1 MRTSRRDA
9 VIAMA
14 LAAIGMAVVVGVATY
29 SGWSIW
35 QYWYTATSTCVACLS
50 SVSRTFFDPAH
61 MALVLLSM
69 WSLIAMVRITLF
81 TWREYRFAQQVKR
94 ARPTAAGV
102 HLVTGAQSAAWSAGI
117 FSGSICVSDRFWN
130 GLTPDE
136 RVALVAHE
144 SWHVRVGDAWVFY
157 CLGFAQVVFFDPI
170 SSRLLRAFANRVRLR
185 RELAADASAI
195 RHTSQQTVAQ
205 LLLKALTFE
214 SAAPHVAPGVQSVI
228 HNRVAALT
236 GREVGASPRR
246 FEHVSVLVLCLG
258 MGSGLALLP
267 VYAQPV
273 VQCLVG

>member
-1 MRTSRRDA
+1 MQTSRRDLF
-9 VIAMA
+9 IAMT
-14 LAAIGMAVVVGVATY
+14 LAAIGFAVVVGVAAY

-50 SVSRTFFDPAH
+50 SVGRTFIDPAH
-61 MALVLLSM
+61 LALVLLSL
-69 WSLIAMVRITLF
+69 WSLVSLVRMSLF

-117 FSGSICVSDRFWN
+117 FSGSICVSDTFWDE
-130 GLTPDE
+130 LTPEE

-144 SWHVRVGDAWVFY
+144 SWHIRVGDAWLFY
-157 CLGFAQVVFFDPI
+157 CLGFAQVVFFDPL
-170 SSRLLRAFANRVRLR
+170 SGRFLRAFAGRVRLR

-195 RHTSQQTVAQ
+195 RQTSQQTVAQ

-214 SAAPHVAPGVQSVI
+214 SAAPRVAPGVQSVI
-228 HNRVAALT
+228 HDRVAALT
-236 GREVGASPRR
+236 GGEVGVSPTR
-246 FEHVSVLVLCLG
+246 FEHSSVLLLCVSIG
-258 MGSGLALLP
+258 GAMAALP
-267 VYAQPV
+267 VYAQPM